1 MSSLYTLGELLC
13 KEIEERM
20 EEGLGS
26 LAKSWA
32 VVGGENVECG
42 ADADVSWLHA
52 IRRIRS
58 SRQCCCIA

>member
-42 ADADVSWLHA
+42 ADADADVSWLRA
-52 IRRIRS
+52 IHS
-58 SRQCCCIA
+58 SSNAVAS